1 MPHVWP
7 QKSNSHWY
15 CIKDKSVKPWGG
27 RERGKIYIY
36 SLYYIYINIKE
47 APDEEVLKNLNFVAA
62 WANGL
67 PSSLS
72 LLEGSTE
79 TYDREV
85 LKGSCYRK
93 KSFIYWA

>member
-1 MPHVWP
+1 M
-7 QKSNSHWY
+7 
-15 CIKDKSVKPWGG
+15 GG
-27 RERGKIYIY
+27 KRKRKRKKYIY

-47 APDEEVLKNLNFVAA
+47 APDEEVFKNLNFVAA

-72 LLEGSTE
+72 LLEGSIE

-85 LKGSCYRK
+85 LKGSRYRK